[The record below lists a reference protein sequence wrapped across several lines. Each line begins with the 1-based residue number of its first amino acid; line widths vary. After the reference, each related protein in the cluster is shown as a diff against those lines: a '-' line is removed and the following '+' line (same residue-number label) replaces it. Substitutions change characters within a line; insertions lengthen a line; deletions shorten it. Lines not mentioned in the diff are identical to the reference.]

1 MTHRFGDFELDVEQ
15 RQLTSPQKSEIL
27 PETLFRILL
36 LFVTAGGTVVTREQL
51 VKGAWD
57 DGFVTDAT
65 ITQHVFRLRKLL
77 SAEKADASYIV
88 TEPGQG
94 YRLNAEVTSLRL

>member
-1 MTHRFGDFELDVEQ
+1 MKHRIGDFELDVEQ
-15 RQLTSPQKSEIL
+15 RSLTGPNKTELL

-36 LFVTAGGTVVTREQL
+36 LLIAARGEVVTREQL
-51 VKGAWD
+51 IANVWD
-57 DGFVTDAT
+57 NGFVTDAT

-77 SAEKADASYIV
+77 NADGADVPYIV

-94 YRLNAEVTSLRL
+94 YRLNAIIIVA